1 MRLCCLLNDMI
12 SGDVTPDHLDILS
25 FFRAFMLWI
34 CVPPE
39 RGSFLEDLEVRTGPR
54 INFTTEEGLESE
66 EAKNREG
73 ESLSP
78 RLRRFRVA
86 VIAYAALHF

>member
-1 MRLCCLLNDMI
+1 MI

-25 FFRAFMLWI
+25 FFRAFMMWI
-34 CVPPE
+34 GGPPE
-39 RGSFLEDLEVRTGPR
+39 RGSFFDDLGVRLGPR
-54 INFTTEEGLESE
+54 INFTTEEDLESE
-66 EAKNREG
+66 EAKSREG